1 MKDNFFVN
9 APLRSS
15 GSTTKSGWM
24 TEKDFVLF
32 LEHLVKHIRPS
43 VDKPALWTTMDFMCP
58 WKDLIMPRQM
68 AL

>member
-43 VDKPALWTTMDFMCP
+43 VDKPALWTTMDFICP